1 RGGVAICRGL
11 AAGGYRAHV
20 RALEG
25 RPVSDAVLTD
35 LLRRFDVS
43 DLDLRRRLRD
53 QSHGMKQKI
62 GIIQALMTHAP
73 VVILDE
79 PTAGLDPL
87 MVQAFRDTVAELQQR
102 GDTTVF
108 LSSHVLTE
116 VETTCDRIGL
126 VRGGRIVT
134 AGPIEALKRAA
145 PRRVTVSFAAPV
157 TQTIAIPEIAVR
169 EQTPPRWELDVRGPL
184 GPLVEQLAGLP
195 VLDMQV
201 EPFKLEDYVARF
213 Y

>member
-62 GIIQALMTHAP
+62 GIVQALMGRAP

-87 MVQAFRDTVAELQQR
+87 MVFAFQETLASLKRR

-108 LSSHVLTE
+108 RSSHVPAE
-116 VETTCDRIGL
+116 VRQTCDRIG
-126 VRGGRIVT
+126 V
-134 AGPIEALKRAA
+134 
-145 PRRVTVSFAAPV
+145 
-157 TQTIAIPEIAVR
+157 VR
-169 EQTPPRWELDVRGPL
+169 EGR
-184 GPLVEQLAGLP
+184 
-195 VLDMQV
+195 
-201 EPFKLEDYVARF
+201 
-213 Y
+213 